1 MIRNFFLLVF
11 ASCFLMQCSFDG
23 NGTKKNEQID
33 EGVKN
38 TIKGLND
45 KLVKALVSN
54 DVEGLKTIMSDDLQA
69 QVAADLAKMSA
80 SLKDVFKSDKY
91 ETIDAYHTVGLKN
104 APNLEHASKDREN
117 NKYTFK
123 YKAKSKDMY
132 VSLLLPETIN
142 NEIMVTAVYG
152 KYSDVWKLNILR
164 FGQYSYFKKL
174 SPSYLK
180 LSEESY
186 KQGNLIDA
194 VNHIILAKQCMEP
207 ASELFTY
214 EKESEINA
222 MHEQVMKDINAKYTF
237 PITLENVPSKPQIFR
252 LLPHITEEGCY
263 PIIYYLSKYSVQDS
277 TSLKVEYEGMRKEMG
292 KMFKGIDT
300 DKKYVYYWAFN
311 EIPDDKKQVLH
322 YAFVD
327 KR

>member
-1 MIRNFFLLVF
+1 MCLFV
-11 ASCFLMQCSFDG
+11 QCSIND
-23 NGTKKNEQID
+23 NGTKKNDQID
-33 EGVKN
+33 ESVRN

-45 KLVKALVSN
+45 QLIKDLVNN
-54 DVEGLKTIMSDDLQA
+54 DIEGLKAIMSADLQA
-69 QVAADLAKMSA
+69 QVAADLAKMST
-80 SLKDVFKSDKY
+80 SLKDVFKSEKY
-91 ETIDAYHTVGLKN
+91 ETIDAYYTVGLKN
-104 APNLEHASKDREN
+104 APTLEHHSKDREN
-117 NKYTFK
+117 NNYSFK
-123 YKAKSKDMY
+123 YKARSKDMY
-132 VSLLLPETIN
+132 VSLLLPESLD

-152 KYSDVWKLNILR
+152 KYGDEWKLNILR

-174 SPSYLK
+174 APTYLK

-194 VNHIILAKQCMEP
+194 VNHIILGKQCMEP

-214 EKESEINA
+214 EKEAEINA
-222 MHEQVMKDINAKYTF
+222 MHEKVMNDINAKYTF
-237 PITLENVPSKPQIFR
+237 PITVDKVPSKPQIFR
-252 LLPHITEEGCY
+252 LLPHITEEGYY
-263 PIIYYLSKYSVQDS
+263 PIIYYLSKYSLDDS
-277 TSLKVEYEGMRKEMG
+277 LSLKVEYEGMRKEMG

-300 DKKYVYYWAFN
+300 DTKYVYYWAFN